1 MQRYSTENEK
11 MVQQREKS
19 IAALKQQLEDT
30 MKAKVNQIN
39 ILYRKKLKV
48 AEAINFILNDFWIN
62 CNFHASHAVYLW
74 VLQEASESKLAE
86 YQKQLEQARSEVT
99 EKSEE
104 IKELLKAVEC
114 MQSKV

>member
-30 MKAKVNQIN
+30 KKAKVKQISKLTN
-39 ILYRKKLKV
+39 MVFIFAERVIIVASSIIILL
-48 AEAINFILNDFWIN
+48 
-62 CNFHASHAVYLW
+62 LW
-74 VLQEASESKLAE
+74 LQEASEGKLDE
-86 YQKQLEQARSEVT
+86 CQRQLEQVRSEVT
-99 EKSEE
+99 VKSEE
-104 IKELLKAVEC
+104 IMELLKAVEC